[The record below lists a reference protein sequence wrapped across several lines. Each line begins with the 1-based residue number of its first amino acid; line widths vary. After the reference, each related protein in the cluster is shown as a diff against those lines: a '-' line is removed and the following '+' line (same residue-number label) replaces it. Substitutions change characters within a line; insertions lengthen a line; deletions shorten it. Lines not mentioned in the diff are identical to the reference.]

1 MSSLQTEL
9 LGFVAA
15 STNHLPTCNFSE
27 LIISG
32 CVVPFTPRDDVQ
44 VAADYRDFNMISHF
58 ICPAYHADRNKYKV
72 RGFRGSE
79 MVGIATCMKCLL
91 SIYGPSEGCWCKV

>member
-1 MSSLQTEL
+1 MDMVISFFDSKLKSKYILWRHVSDNDGGVSSLQTEL

-32 CVVPFTPRDDVQ
+32 
-44 VAADYRDFNMISHF
+44 
-58 ICPAYHADRNKYKV
+58 
-72 RGFRGSE
+72 
-79 MVGIATCMKCLL
+79 
-91 SIYGPSEGCWCKV
+91 